1 MVPTASCVRF
11 TCITEKVVLS
21 DDGCI
26 MKLIMNLCVF
36 V

>member
-21 DDGCI
+21 DVGCI
-26 MKLIMNLCVF
+26 MTAIMNFCVF